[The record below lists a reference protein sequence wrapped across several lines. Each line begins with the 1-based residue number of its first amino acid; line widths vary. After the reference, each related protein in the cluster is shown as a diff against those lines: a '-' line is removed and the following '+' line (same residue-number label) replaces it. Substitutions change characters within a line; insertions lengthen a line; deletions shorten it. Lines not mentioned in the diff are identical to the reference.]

1 MNQDLKQAIVL
12 MGPSGAGKSVQAD
25 YLVSRHAG
33 WMRLSSGDLLR
44 ADSSVAA
51 CLASGEL
58 VPSSEVERVIAQAL
72 EANDSA
78 AMIILDGFP
87 RTLDQAAWLDRALS
101 DRQRPLVAVVHLDL
115 PLEVARQRLAL
126 RQRSDDGVDALAVKW
141 REYQV
146 KTVPVLSYYERQGIV
161 INVNGAATRVRVGR
175 TIEESLH
182 V

>member
-1 MNQDLKQAIVL
+1 
-12 MGPSGAGKSVQAD
+12 
-25 YLVSRHAG
+25 
-33 WMRLSSGDLLR
+33 
-44 ADSSVAA
+44 
-51 CLASGEL
+51 
-58 VPSSEVERVIAQAL
+58 
-72 EANDSA
+72 
-78 AMIILDGFP
+78 
-87 RTLDQAAWLDRALS
+87 
-101 DRQRPLVAVVHLDL
+101 
-115 PLEVARQRLAL
+115 VARQRLAL